1 MKIDES
7 LLLILILKF
16 RIYFAVGIKIWFET
30 INQQK
35 ELRNKL
41 NKNMV
46 Y

>member
-7 LLLILILKF
+7 LLIIRILKF
-16 RIYFAVGIKIWFET
+16 RVYFAVGMEIRFET

-35 ELRNKL
+35 ELKNKL